1 MNGNKKLWLSVL
13 LAGVMVL
20 NSAFLAFASQT
31 TGPAGDPRY
40 NPSLQ
45 ESETGTEETLPPET
59 NADNGELPPQS
70 ESSPENDPLPAT
82 ETSPVTEPTETQAPV
97 DTVVLITHDNSI
109 AVKADRIIRLQ
120 DGRIIYDGD
129 AHDPQAVVQP
139 TLSGDEDEEV
149 MH

>member
-82 ETSPVTEPTETQAPV
+82 ETSPVTEPTETQAPAEAEPS
-97 DTVVLITHDNSI
+97 TETE
-109 AVKADRIIRLQ
+109 
-120 DGRIIYDGD
+120 DGLPAEGETQAPETEAPETEAPETEIGR
-129 AHDPQAVVQP
+129 AHV
-139 TLSGDEDEEV
+139 
-149 MH
+149 

>member
-45 ESETGTEETLPPET
+45 ESETGTEETL
-59 NADNGELPPQS
+59 DRKS
-70 ESSPENDPLPAT
+70 
-82 ETSPVTEPTETQAPV
+82 
-97 DTVVLITHDNSI
+97 VV
-109 AVKADRIIRLQ
+109 
-120 DGRIIYDGD
+120 
-129 AHDPQAVVQP
+129 
-139 TLSGDEDEEV
+139 
-149 MH
+149 